1 MPDRPSH
8 LWREMPADKRVTAA
22 AAFWRDTDSP
32 EIAAQHAEAVG
43 MLARRLN
50 FRVRSLQALP
60 IERRARHLA
69 QVGDVSDAVA
79 TRALIAY
86 HFEAQR
92 PLMAAFLDALGIAH
106 ENGLITAEDVSTP
119 PPDLLAAAVQTIRAS
134 FPSDEVELYLRT
146 LATLDGD
153 TWTHLEGLLTNV
165 RP

>member
-1 MPDRPSH
+1 
-8 LWREMPADKRVTAA
+8 MPADKRVTAA

-60 IERRARHLA
+60 VERRARHLA
-69 QVGDVSDAVA
+69 QVSDVSDAVA

-106 ENGLITAEDVSTP
+106 ENGLITGEDVSAP
-119 PPDLLAAAVQTIRAS
+119 APDVLATAVQTIRAS
-134 FPSDEVELYLRT
+134 FPSDDVELYLRT

-153 TWTHLEGLLTNV
+153 TWTHLDGLLTSA